1 MIASEQT
8 DRPYIL
14 CVDDE
19 PGIARAIRRI
29 LKPEPV
35 NVLIATSGLEGLE
48 ILRKQSV
55 SLIFTDYRMP
65 EMNGIEFLEQAA
77 PLCPDAFRMILT
89 GYAEAHVL
97 VDAVNRG
104 QIYKILYK
112 PFQEEDIKL
121 TVRSGLEHHA
131 RNRENRA
138 LLEQLEQRNQE
149 LAILNQKLKTGLEG
163 TKADLTISST
173 ALGMAQQLL
182 NEIPAA
188 VIGIE
193 ASGQIVFANKLA
205 NTWFAPPEVSRVFS
219 LTGAWTLDVLPK
231 PIQEPL
237 REMITPPHKK
247 SQDLLLKVSPNLT
260 VRISYRFMANG
271 GCSESSADTVFLFAV
286 EVPESEDSASATMS
300 GSNNPAHFRQI

>member
-1 MIASEQT
+1 MMASELKDQ
-8 DRPYIL
+8 PYIL

-19 PGIARAIRRI
+19 SGIVRAIRRI
-29 LKPEPV
+29 LKTEPV
-35 NVLIATSGLEGLE
+35 TVLTAASGPEGLE
-48 ILRKQSV
+48 ILRKKPV
-55 SLIFTDYRMP
+55 SLILTDYRMP
-65 EMNGIEFLEQAA
+65 EMNGIEFLAQAA
-77 PLCPDAFRMILT
+77 PLCPDAFRIILT

-97 VDAVNRG
+97 VEAVNRG

-131 RNRENRA
+131 RNRENGV
-138 LLEQLEQRNQE
+138 LLEELAQRNKQ

-193 ASGQIVFANKLA
+193 PSGQIVFANRLA
-205 NTWFAPPEVSRVFS
+205 NVWFAPQTIRISS
-219 LTGAWTLDVLPK
+219 LVGAWTTDVLPE
-231 PIQEPL
+231 PIQEHL
-237 REMITPPHKK
+237 NEMIAAP
-247 SQDLLLKVSPNLT
+247 LT
-260 VRISYRFMANG
+260 KGKIMRLQVNPGLALQVTFQILSNG
-271 GCSESSADTVFLFAV
+271 VGNEVPRTTIFLFAIDA
-286 EVPESEDSASATMS
+286 EMMTMV
-300 GSNNPAHFRQI
+300 G

>member
-1 MIASEQT
+1 MAPEDKDQPS
-8 DRPYIL
+8 IL

-19 PGIARAIRRI
+19 PGIVRSIRRI
-29 LKPEPV
+29 LKAEPV
-35 NVLIATSGLEGLE
+35 NVLTAASGPEALD

-55 SLIFTDYRMP
+55 SLILTDYRMP

-97 VDAVNRG
+97 VEAVNRG

-138 LLEQLEQRNQE
+138 LLEELGQRNKQ
-149 LAILNQKLKTGLEG
+149 LAILNQKLKSGLEG
-163 TKADLTISST
+163 TQADLTISST
-173 ALGMAQQLL
+173 ALGIAQQLL

-188 VIGIE
+188 VIGVE
-193 ASGQIVFANKLA
+193 PSGQIVFANKLA
-205 NTWFAPPEVSRVFS
+205 NVWFAPPAAPRLFS
-219 LTGAWTLDVLPK
+219 LVGAWSSDVLPGSVH
-231 PIQEPL
+231 EPL
-237 REMITPPHKK
+237 KEVSETSMKAKDLRVQVKPELTLQISCRAIT
-247 SQDLLLKVSPNLT
+247 
-260 VRISYRFMANG
+260 NG
-271 GCSESSADTVFLFAV
+271 AGSEAPATTVFLFAT
-286 EVPESEDSASATMS
+286 EAPATALPS
-300 GSNNPAHFRQI
+300 

>member
-1 MIASEQT
+1 MTAIEQK
-8 DRPYIL
+8 DRSYIL

-19 PGIARAIRRI
+19 PGIVRSIRRI
-29 LKPEPV
+29 LKAEPV
-35 NVLIATSGLEGLE
+35 NVLIAASGPEALE

-55 SLIFTDYRMP
+55 SLILTDYRMP
-65 EMNGIEFLEQAA
+65 GMNGIEFLEQAT

-138 LLEQLEQRNQE
+138 LLDELGQRNKQ
-149 LAILNQKLKTGLEG
+149 LAILNQKLKSGLEG
-163 TKADLTISST
+163 TQADLTISST
-173 ALGMAQQLL
+173 ALGIAQQLL

-188 VIGIE
+188 VIGVE
-193 ASGQIVFANKLA
+193 PSGQIVFANKVA
-205 NTWFAPPEVSRVFS
+205 NVWFAPPAAPRLFS
-219 LTGAWTLDVLPK
+219 LVGAWSSDVLPESVHGPLQEVSATPLMKAKDLRVQIK
-231 PIQEPL
+231 PGLTLQISC
-237 REMITPPHKK
+237 RAIT
-247 SQDLLLKVSPNLT
+247 
-260 VRISYRFMANG
+260 NG
-271 GCSESSADTVFLFAV
+271 AGSDAPATTVFLFAT
-286 EVPESEDSASATMS
+286 EAATAAVM
-300 GSNNPAHFRQI
+300 G

>member
-1 MIASEQT
+1 MTATEHKDQ
-8 DRPYIL
+8 PYIL

-19 PGIARAIRRI
+19 PGITRSIRRI
-29 LKPEPV
+29 LKTEPV
-35 NVLIATSGLEGLE
+35 NVLIAASGPEGLE

-55 SLIFTDYRMP
+55 ALILTDYRMP

-97 VDAVNRG
+97 VEAVNRG

-138 LLEQLEQRNQE
+138 LLEELGQRNKQ

-163 TKADLTISST
+163 TQADLTISST
-173 ALGMAQQLL
+173 ALGIAQQLL

-188 VIGIE
+188 VIGVE
-193 ASGQIVFANKLA
+193 SSGQIVFANKQA
-205 NTWFAPPEVSRVFS
+205 NVWFTPPSAPRMFS
-219 LTGAWTLDVLPK
+219 MVGAWSSDVLPESVHESLK
-231 PIQEPL
+231 EVIATPQMKARDVRVQL
-237 REMITPPHKK
+237 RP
-247 SQDLLLKVSPNLT
+247 DLALQ
-260 VRISYRFMANG
+260 ISCRAIGNSVG
-271 GCSESSADTVFLFAV
+271 SEAPATTVFVFATEAAPAV
-286 EVPESEDSASATMS
+286 IS
-300 GSNNPAHFRQI
+300 G

>member
-1 MIASEQT
+1 MTVIEQKEQ
-8 DRPYIL
+8 PYIL

-19 PGIARAIRRI
+19 PGIARSIRRT
-29 LKPEPV
+29 LKAEPV
-35 NVLIATSGLEGLE
+35 NVLIAGSGPEGLE

-55 SLIFTDYRMP
+55 ALILTDYRMP
-65 EMNGIEFLEQAA
+65 GMNGIEFLEQAA
-77 PLCPDAFRMILT
+77 LLCPDAFRMILT

-97 VDAVNRG
+97 VEAVNRG

-138 LLEQLEQRNQE
+138 LLEELGQRNKQ

-163 TKADLTISST
+163 TQADLTISST
-173 ALGMAQQLL
+173 ALGIAQQLL

-193 ASGQIVFANKLA
+193 SSGQIVFANKQA
-205 NTWFAPPEVSRVFS
+205 NIWFMPPAAPRMFS
-219 LTGAWTLDVLPK
+219 LVGAWSADVLPASVHESLK
-231 PIQEPL
+231 EV
-237 REMITPPHKK
+237 MATPQMNVRDMRVQLQPA
-247 SQDLLLKVSPNLT
+247 LT
-260 VRISYRFMANG
+260 LQISCRAIGNGAN
-271 GCSESSADTVFLFAV
+271 SDDAATTVFVFAT
-286 EVPESEDSASATMS
+286 EATTAPVP
-300 GSNNPAHFRQI
+300 G

>member
-1 MIASEQT
+1 MMALEQK
-8 DRPYIL
+8 DQPYIL

-29 LKPEPV
+29 LKAEPV
-35 NVLIATSGLEGLE
+35 NVLIAASGPEGLE

-55 SLIFTDYRMP
+55 SLVLTDYRMP

-97 VDAVNRG
+97 VEAVNRG

-131 RNRENRA
+131 RNRENRV
-138 LLEQLEQRNQE
+138 LLEELAQRNKQ

-188 VIGIE
+188 VIGME
-193 ASGQIVFANKLA
+193 PSGQIVFSNRLA
-205 NTWFAPPEVSRVFS
+205 NTWFAPQTPLRISS
-219 LTGAWTLDVLPK
+219 LVGTWTTDVLPE
-231 PIQEPL
+231 PIQEHLKDMIAAPPL
-237 REMITPPHKK
+237 KTKMMRLQVTPSLALQVTFQALSNGVGSEMPRTTI
-247 SQDLLLKVSPNLT
+247 
-260 VRISYRFMANG
+260 
-271 GCSESSADTVFLFAV
+271 FLFAIDA
-286 EVPESEDSASATMS
+286 ETMAAV
-300 GSNNPAHFRQI
+300 G

>member
-1 MIASEQT
+1 MMASEQK
-8 DRPYIL
+8 DQPYIL

-29 LKPEPV
+29 LKTEPV
-35 NVLIATSGLEGLE
+35 NVLIAASGPEGLE
-48 ILRKQSV
+48 ILRKQPV
-55 SLIFTDYRMP
+55 SLILTDYRMP
-65 EMNGIEFLEQAA
+65 DMNGIEFLEQAA

-97 VDAVNRG
+97 VEAVNRG

-131 RNRENRA
+131 RNRENRV
-138 LLEQLEQRNQE
+138 LLEELGQRNKQ

-193 ASGQIVFANKLA
+193 PSGQIVFANRLA
-205 NTWFAPPEVSRVFS
+205 NVWFGPQTELRLSS
-219 LTGAWTLDVLPK
+219 LVGAWTTDVLPESILEQLK
-231 PIQEPL
+231 EMTAAPLTTPKTLRLQVNPSLALQVTFRTLSNGVGSEPS
-237 REMITPPHKK
+237 RT
-247 SQDLLLKVSPNLT
+247 
-260 VRISYRFMANG
+260 
-271 GCSESSADTVFLFAV
+271 TVFLFAV
-286 EVPESEDSASATMS
+286 DAETM
-300 GSNNPAHFRQI
+300 AVVR

>member
-1 MIASEQT
+1 MMAPEQK
-8 DRPYIL
+8 DQPYIL

-29 LKPEPV
+29 LKTEPV
-35 NVLIATSGLEGLE
+35 NVLIAASGPEGLD
-48 ILRKQSV
+48 ILRKQTV
-55 SLIFTDYRMP
+55 SLILTDYRMP

-97 VDAVNRG
+97 VEAVNRG

-131 RNRENRA
+131 RNCENRV
-138 LLEQLEQRNQE
+138 LLEELAQRNKQ

-188 VIGIE
+188 VIGME
-193 ASGQIVFANKLA
+193 PSGQIVFANRLA
-205 NTWFAPPEVSRVFS
+205 NIWFAPQTPLRISS
-219 LTGAWTLDVLPK
+219 LVGTWTSDVLPE
-231 PIQEPL
+231 PIQEHL
-237 REMITPPHKK
+237 KEMIAAPRRKTKMMRLQINP
-247 SQDLLLKVSPNLT
+247 SLSLQVTFRTVS
-260 VRISYRFMANG
+260 NG
-271 GCSESSADTVFLFAV
+271 VGNEVPRTTIFLFAIDA
-286 EVPESEDSASATMS
+286 ETMATV
-300 GSNNPAHFRQI
+300 G

>member
-1 MIASEQT
+1 MMAEQT
-8 DRPYIL
+8 DQPYIL

-19 PGIARAIRRI
+19 PGIVRAIRRI

-35 NVLIATSGLEGLE
+35 TVLIAASGPEGLE
-48 ILRKQSV
+48 ILRKQPV
-55 SLIFTDYRMP
+55 SLILTDYRMP

-97 VDAVNRG
+97 VEAVNRG

-138 LLEQLEQRNQE
+138 LLEELGQRNKQ

-193 ASGQIVFANKLA
+193 PSGQIVFANRLA
-205 NTWFAPPEVSRVFS
+205 NVWFTPQTALRIAS
-219 LTGAWTLDVLPK
+219 LVGAWTTDVLPES
-231 PIQEPL
+231 IQEHLKKMIADPL
-237 REMITPPHKK
+237 MKAKITRLQVNP
-247 SQDLLLKVSPNLT
+247 DLTLQIIFRTLS
-260 VRISYRFMANG
+260 NG
-271 GCSESSADTVFLFAV
+271 VGSKAPTTVFLFAI
-286 EVPESEDSASATMS
+286 DAKTMAAV
-300 GSNNPAHFRQI
+300 G

>member
-1 MIASEQT
+1 MTDAEQEG
-8 DRPYIL
+8 RPYIL

-19 PGIARAIRRI
+19 PGIVRSIRRI
-29 LKPEPV
+29 LKAEPV
-35 NVLIATSGLEGLE
+35 NVLTAAGGPEALD

-55 SLIFTDYRMP
+55 SLILTDYRMP

-97 VDAVNRG
+97 VEAVNRG

-138 LLEQLEQRNQE
+138 LLEELGQRNKQ
-149 LAILNQKLKTGLEG
+149 LAILNQKLKSGLEG
-163 TKADLTISST
+163 TQADLTISST
-173 ALGMAQQLL
+173 ALGIAQQLL

-188 VIGIE
+188 VIGVE
-193 ASGQIVFANKLA
+193 PSGQIVFANKLA
-205 NTWFAPPEVSRVFS
+205 NVWFAPPAAPRLFS
-219 LTGAWTLDVLPK
+219 LVGAWSSDVLPGSVH
-231 PIQEPL
+231 EPL
-237 REMITPPHKK
+237 KEVSETSMKAKDLRVQVKPELTLQISCRAIT
-247 SQDLLLKVSPNLT
+247 
-260 VRISYRFMANG
+260 NG
-271 GCSESSADTVFLFAV
+271 AGSEAPATTVFLFAT
-286 EVPESEDSASATMS
+286 EAPATALPS
-300 GSNNPAHFRQI
+300 

>member
-1 MIASEQT
+1 MAPEDKDQPS
-8 DRPYIL
+8 IL

-19 PGIARAIRRI
+19 PGIVRSIRRI
-29 LKPEPV
+29 LKAEPV
-35 NVLIATSGLEGLE
+35 NVLTAASGPEALD

-55 SLIFTDYRMP
+55 SLILTDYRMP

-97 VDAVNRG
+97 VEAVNRG

-138 LLEQLEQRNQE
+138 LLEELGQRNKQ
-149 LAILNQKLKTGLEG
+149 LATLNQKLKSGLEG
-163 TKADLTISST
+163 TQADLTISST
-173 ALGMAQQLL
+173 ALSIAQQLL

-193 ASGQIVFANKLA
+193 PSGQIVFANKLA
-205 NTWFAPPEVSRVFS
+205 NEWFAPPIAPRLFS
-219 LTGAWTLDVLPK
+219 LVGAWSSDILPGPVHESLKDISATPLMKAKDLRVQVKPDLTLQ
-231 PIQEPL
+231 ISC
-237 REMITPPHKK
+237 RAIT
-247 SQDLLLKVSPNLT
+247 
-260 VRISYRFMANG
+260 NG
-271 GCSESSADTVFLFAV
+271 AENQAAATTVFLFAT
-286 EVPESEDSASATMS
+286 ELAKTTVPVQGPRD
-300 GSNNPAHFRQI
+300 

>member
-1 MIASEQT
+1 
-8 DRPYIL
+8 
-14 CVDDE
+14 
-19 PGIARAIRRI
+19 
-29 LKPEPV
+29 
-35 NVLIATSGLEGLE
+35 
-48 ILRKQSV
+48 
-55 SLIFTDYRMP
+55 MP

-97 VDAVNRG
+97 VEAVNRG

-131 RNRENRA
+131 RNCENRV
-138 LLEQLEQRNQE
+138 LLEELAQRNKQ

-188 VIGIE
+188 VIGME
-193 ASGQIVFANKLA
+193 PSGQIVFANRLA
-205 NTWFAPPEVSRVFS
+205 NIWFAPQTPLRISS
-219 LTGAWTLDVLPK
+219 LVGTWTSDVLPE
-231 PIQEPL
+231 PIQEHL
-237 REMITPPHKK
+237 KEMIAAPRRKTKMMRLQINP
-247 SQDLLLKVSPNLT
+247 SLSLQVTFRTVS
-260 VRISYRFMANG
+260 NG
-271 GCSESSADTVFLFAV
+271 VGNEVPRTTIFLFAIDA
-286 EVPESEDSASATMS
+286 ETMATV
-300 GSNNPAHFRQI
+300 G

>member
-1 MIASEQT
+1 MTTTEQK
-8 DRPYIL
+8 DQPYIL

-19 PGIARAIRRI
+19 PGIVRSIRRI
-29 LKPEPV
+29 LKAEHV
-35 NVLIATSGLEGLE
+35 NVLLAASGPEALE

-55 SLIFTDYRMP
+55 ALILTDYRMP

-97 VDAVNRG
+97 VEAVNRG

-138 LLEQLEQRNQE
+138 LLEELGQRNKQ
-149 LAILNQKLKTGLEG
+149 LAILNQKLKSGLEG
-163 TKADLTISST
+163 TQADLTVSST
-173 ALGMAQQLL
+173 ALGIAQQLL

-188 VIGIE
+188 VIGVE
-193 ASGQIVFANKLA
+193 PSGQIVFANKMA
-205 NTWFAPPEVSRVFS
+205 NVWFAPPGAPRLFS
-219 LTGAWTLDVLPK
+219 LAGAWSSDVLPGSIHEWLKDISETSVMMAKDLRVQVK
-231 PIQEPL
+231 PE
-237 REMITPPHKK
+237 
-247 SQDLLLKVSPNLT
+247 LT
-260 VRISYRFMANG
+260 LQISCRALANG
-271 GCSESSADTVFLFAV
+271 AGSDAPATTVFLFAT
-286 EVPESEDSASATMS
+286 EAATAAVP
-300 GSNNPAHFRQI
+300 G

>member
-1 MIASEQT
+1 MAPEDKDQPS
-8 DRPYIL
+8 IL

-19 PGIARAIRRI
+19 PGIVRSIRRI
-29 LKPEPV
+29 LKAEPV
-35 NVLIATSGLEGLE
+35 NVLTAAGGPEALD

-55 SLIFTDYRMP
+55 SLILTDYRMP

-97 VDAVNRG
+97 VEAVNRG

-138 LLEQLEQRNQE
+138 LLEELGQRNKQ
-149 LAILNQKLKTGLEG
+149 LAILNQKLKSGLEG
-163 TKADLTISST
+163 TQADLTISST
-173 ALGMAQQLL
+173 ALSIAQQLL

-193 ASGQIVFANKLA
+193 PSGQIVFANKLA
-205 NTWFAPPEVSRVFS
+205 NEWFAPPIAPRLFS
-219 LTGAWTLDVLPK
+219 LVGAWSSDILPGPVHESLKDISATPLMKAKDLRVQVKPDLTLQ
-231 PIQEPL
+231 ISC
-237 REMITPPHKK
+237 RAIT
-247 SQDLLLKVSPNLT
+247 
-260 VRISYRFMANG
+260 NG
-271 GCSESSADTVFLFAV
+271 AGNQAAATTVFLFAT
-286 EVPESEDSASATMS
+286 ELAKTAVPVQGPRD
-300 GSNNPAHFRQI
+300 

>member
-1 MIASEQT
+1 MAPEQK
-8 DRPYIL
+8 DQPYIL

-29 LKPEPV
+29 LKTEPV
-35 NVLIATSGLEGLE
+35 NVLIAASGPEGLD
-48 ILRKQSV
+48 ILRKQTV
-55 SLIFTDYRMP
+55 SLILTDYRMP

-97 VDAVNRG
+97 VEAVNRG

-131 RNRENRA
+131 RNCENRV
-138 LLEQLEQRNQE
+138 LLEELAQRNKQ

-188 VIGIE
+188 VIGME
-193 ASGQIVFANKLA
+193 PSGQIVFANRLA
-205 NTWFAPPEVSRVFS
+205 NIWFAPQTPLRISS
-219 LTGAWTLDVLPK
+219 LVGTWTSDVLPE
-231 PIQEPL
+231 PIQEHL
-237 REMITPPHKK
+237 KEMIAAPRRKTKMMRLQINP
-247 SQDLLLKVSPNLT
+247 SLSLQVTFRTVS
-260 VRISYRFMANG
+260 NG
-271 GCSESSADTVFLFAV
+271 VGNEVPRTTIFLFAIDA
-286 EVPESEDSASATMS
+286 ETMATV
-300 GSNNPAHFRQI
+300 G

>member
-1 MIASEQT
+1 MMAPEQKNQ
-8 DRPYIL
+8 PYIL

-29 LKPEPV
+29 LKTEPV
-35 NVLIATSGLEGLE
+35 NVLIAASGPEGLD
-48 ILRKQSV
+48 ILRKQTV
-55 SLIFTDYRMP
+55 SLILTDYRMP

-97 VDAVNRG
+97 VEAVNRG

-131 RNRENRA
+131 RNCENRV
-138 LLEQLEQRNQE
+138 LLEELAQRNKQ

-188 VIGIE
+188 VIGME
-193 ASGQIVFANKLA
+193 PSGQIVFANRLA
-205 NTWFAPPEVSRVFS
+205 NIWFAPQTPLRISS
-219 LTGAWTLDVLPK
+219 LVGTWTSDVLPE
-231 PIQEPL
+231 PIQEHL
-237 REMITPPHKK
+237 KEMIAAPRRKTKMMRLQINP
-247 SQDLLLKVSPNLT
+247 SLSLQVTFRTVS
-260 VRISYRFMANG
+260 NG
-271 GCSESSADTVFLFAV
+271 VGNEVPRTTIFLFAIDA
-286 EVPESEDSASATMS
+286 ETMATV
-300 GSNNPAHFRQI
+300 G

>member
-1 MIASEQT
+1 MAPEDKDQPS
-8 DRPYIL
+8 IL

-19 PGIARAIRRI
+19 PGIVRSIRRI
-29 LKPEPV
+29 LKAEPV
-35 NVLIATSGLEGLE
+35 NVLTAAGGPEALD

-55 SLIFTDYRMP
+55 SLILTDYRMP

-97 VDAVNRG
+97 VEAVNRG

-138 LLEQLEQRNQE
+138 LLEELGQRNKQ
-149 LAILNQKLKTGLEG
+149 LAILNQKLKSGLEG
-163 TKADLTISST
+163 TQADLTISST
-173 ALGMAQQLL
+173 ALGIAQQLL

-188 VIGIE
+188 VIGVE
-193 ASGQIVFANKLA
+193 PSGQIVFANKLA
-205 NTWFAPPEVSRVFS
+205 NVWFAPPAAPRLFS
-219 LTGAWTLDVLPK
+219 LVGAWSSDVLPGSVH
-231 PIQEPL
+231 EPL
-237 REMITPPHKK
+237 KEVSETSMKAKDLRVQVKPELTLQISCRAIT
-247 SQDLLLKVSPNLT
+247 
-260 VRISYRFMANG
+260 NG
-271 GCSESSADTVFLFAV
+271 AGSEAPATTVFLFAT
-286 EVPESEDSASATMS
+286 EAPATALPS
-300 GSNNPAHFRQI
+300 

>member
-1 MIASEQT
+1 MMAEQT
-8 DRPYIL
+8 DQPYIL

-19 PGIARAIRRI
+19 PGIVRAIRRI

-35 NVLIATSGLEGLE
+35 NVLIAASGPEGLE
-48 ILRKQSV
+48 ILRKQPV
-55 SLIFTDYRMP
+55 SLILTDYRMP

-97 VDAVNRG
+97 VEAVNRG

-138 LLEQLEQRNQE
+138 LLEELGQRNKQ

-193 ASGQIVFANKLA
+193 PSGQIVFANRLA
-205 NTWFAPPEVSRVFS
+205 NVWFTPQTALRIAS
-219 LTGAWTLDVLPK
+219 LVGAWTTDVLPES
-231 PIQEPL
+231 IQEHLKKMIADPL
-237 REMITPPHKK
+237 MKAKITRLQVNP
-247 SQDLLLKVSPNLT
+247 DLTLQIIFRTLSNGVGSEALT
-260 VRISYRFMANG
+260 
-271 GCSESSADTVFLFAV
+271 TVFLFAI
-286 EVPESEDSASATMS
+286 DAKTMAAV
-300 GSNNPAHFRQI
+300 G

>member
-1 MIASEQT
+1 MMASEKKDQ
-8 DRPYIL
+8 PYIL

-19 PGIARAIRRI
+19 PGIVRAIRRI
-29 LKPEPV
+29 LKAEPV
-35 NVLIATSGLEGLE
+35 NVLIAASGPEGLE
-48 ILRKQSV
+48 ILRKQPV
-55 SLIFTDYRMP
+55 SLILTDYRMP

-97 VDAVNRG
+97 VEAVNRG

-138 LLEQLEQRNQE
+138 LLEELGQRNKQ

-193 ASGQIVFANKLA
+193 PSGQIVFANRLA
-205 NTWFAPPEVSRVFS
+205 NIWFVPQTALRISS
-219 LTGAWTLDVLPK
+219 LVGAWTTDVLPES
-231 PIQEPL
+231 IQEHL
-237 REMITPPHKK
+237 KEMIAAPLMKAKIMRLQVNPGLALQIIFRTL
-247 SQDLLLKVSPNLT
+247 S
-260 VRISYRFMANG
+260 NG
-271 GCSESSADTVFLFAV
+271 VGSEAPRTTVFLFAIDA
-286 EVPESEDSASATMS
+286 ETMAVV
-300 GSNNPAHFRQI
+300 G

>member
-1 MIASEQT
+1 MAPEQK
-8 DRPYIL
+8 DQPYIL

-29 LKPEPV
+29 LKTEPV
-35 NVLIATSGLEGLE
+35 NVLIAASGPEGLD
-48 ILRKQSV
+48 ILRKQTV
-55 SLIFTDYRMP
+55 SLILTDYRMP

-97 VDAVNRG
+97 VEAVNRG

-131 RNRENRA
+131 RNCENRV
-138 LLEQLEQRNQE
+138 LLEELAQRNKQ

-188 VIGIE
+188 VIGME
-193 ASGQIVFANKLA
+193 PSGQIVFANRLA
-205 NTWFAPPEVSRVFS
+205 NIWFAPQTPLRISS
-219 LTGAWTLDVLPK
+219 LVGTWSSDVLPE
-231 PIQEPL
+231 PIQEHL
-237 REMITPPHKK
+237 KEMIAAPTRKTKMMRLQINP
-247 SQDLLLKVSPNLT
+247 SLSLQVTFRTVS
-260 VRISYRFMANG
+260 NG
-271 GCSESSADTVFLFAV
+271 VGNEVPRTTIFLFAIDA
-286 EVPESEDSASATMS
+286 ETMATV
-300 GSNNPAHFRQI
+300 G

>member
-1 MIASEQT
+1 MMASEQT
-8 DRPYIL
+8 DQPYIL

-19 PGIARAIRRI
+19 PGIVRAIRRI

-35 NVLIATSGLEGLE
+35 NVLIAASGPEGLE
-48 ILRKQSV
+48 ILRKQPV
-55 SLIFTDYRMP
+55 SLILTDYRMP

-97 VDAVNRG
+97 VEAVNRG

-138 LLEQLEQRNQE
+138 LLEELGQRNKQ

-193 ASGQIVFANKLA
+193 PSGQIVFANKLA
-205 NTWFAPPEVSRVFS
+205 NIWFAPQTALRIAS
-219 LTGAWTLDVLPK
+219 LVGTWTTDVLSES
-231 PIQEPL
+231 IQEHLKKRIADPL
-237 REMITPPHKK
+237 MKAKTMRLQVNP
-247 SQDLLLKVSPNLT
+247 DLTLQIIFRTLS
-260 VRISYRFMANG
+260 NG
-271 GCSESSADTVFLFAV
+271 VGSEAATTVFLFAIDA
-286 EVPESEDSASATMS
+286 ETMAVV
-300 GSNNPAHFRQI
+300 G

>member
-1 MIASEQT
+1 MMAPEQK
-8 DRPYIL
+8 DQPYIL

-29 LKPEPV
+29 LKTEPV
-35 NVLIATSGLEGLE
+35 NVLIAASGPEGLD
-48 ILRKQSV
+48 ILRKQTV
-55 SLIFTDYRMP
+55 SLILTDYRMP

-77 PLCPDAFRMILT
+77 SLCPDAFRMILT

-97 VDAVNRG
+97 VEAVNRG

-131 RNRENRA
+131 RNCENRV
-138 LLEQLEQRNQE
+138 LLEELAQRNKQ

-188 VIGIE
+188 VIGME
-193 ASGQIVFANKLA
+193 PSGQIVFANRLA
-205 NTWFAPPEVSRVFS
+205 NIWFAPQTPLRISS
-219 LTGAWTLDVLPK
+219 LVGTWTSDVLPE
-231 PIQEPL
+231 PIQEHL
-237 REMITPPHKK
+237 KEMIAAPRRKTKMMRLQINP
-247 SQDLLLKVSPNLT
+247 SLSLQVTFRTVS
-260 VRISYRFMANG
+260 NG
-271 GCSESSADTVFLFAV
+271 VGNEVPRTTIFLFAIDA
-286 EVPESEDSASATMS
+286 ETMATV
-300 GSNNPAHFRQI
+300 G

>member
-1 MIASEQT
+1 MMASEQT
-8 DRPYIL
+8 VQPYIL

-19 PGIARAIRRI
+19 PGIVRAIRRI
-29 LKPEPV
+29 LKTEPV
-35 NVLIATSGLEGLE
+35 NVLIAASGPEGLD
-48 ILRKQSV
+48 ILRKQPV
-55 SLIFTDYRMP
+55 SLILTDYRMP

-77 PLCPDAFRMILT
+77 PLCPDAFRIILT

-97 VDAVNRG
+97 VEAVNRG

-138 LLEQLEQRNQE
+138 LLEELGQRNTQ

-193 ASGQIVFANKLA
+193 PSGQIVFANKLA
-205 NTWFAPPEVSRVFS
+205 NIWFAPQTALRIAS
-219 LTGAWTLDVLPK
+219 LVGTWTTDVLPES
-231 PIQEPL
+231 IQEHLKKIIADPL
-237 REMITPPHKK
+237 MKAKIMRLQVNP
-247 SQDLLLKVSPNLT
+247 DLTLQILFRTLS
-260 VRISYRFMANG
+260 NG
-271 GCSESSADTVFLFAV
+271 VESEAPTTVFLFAIDA
-286 EVPESEDSASATMS
+286 ETMAAV
-300 GSNNPAHFRQI
+300 G

>member
-1 MIASEQT
+1 MASEQ
-8 DRPYIL
+8 DNQPYIL

-29 LKPEPV
+29 LKTEPV
-35 NVLIATSGLEGLE
+35 NVLIAASGPEGLE
-48 ILRKQSV
+48 ILRKQPV
-55 SLIFTDYRMP
+55 SLILTDYRMP
-65 EMNGIEFLEQAA
+65 EMNGIEFLEQAS

-97 VDAVNRG
+97 VEAVNRG

-131 RNRENRA
+131 RNHENRL
-138 LLEQLEQRNQE
+138 LLEELGQRNKQ

-193 ASGQIVFANKLA
+193 PSGQIVFANRLA
-205 NTWFAPPEVSRVFS
+205 NVWFAAQTALGISS
-219 LTGAWTLDVLPK
+219 LVGVWTTDVLPE
-231 PIQEPL
+231 PIQEHL
-237 REMITPPHKK
+237 KEMIAAPLMKAKTMRLQVTPDRALQITFRAL
-247 SQDLLLKVSPNLT
+247 S
-260 VRISYRFMANG
+260 NG
-271 GCSESSADTVFLFAV
+271 GGSEAPRTTVFLFAIDADAIAAV
-286 EVPESEDSASATMS
+286 
-300 GSNNPAHFRQI
+300 G

>member
-1 MIASEQT
+1 MTTTEQK
-8 DRPYIL
+8 DQPYIL

-19 PGIARAIRRI
+19 PGIVRSIRRI
-29 LKPEPV
+29 LKAEPV
-35 NVLIATSGLEGLE
+35 NVLLAASGPEALE

-55 SLIFTDYRMP
+55 ALILTDYRMP

-97 VDAVNRG
+97 VEAVNRG

-138 LLEQLEQRNQE
+138 LLEELGQRNKQ
-149 LAILNQKLKTGLEG
+149 LAILNQKLKSGLEG
-163 TKADLTISST
+163 TQADLTVSST
-173 ALGMAQQLL
+173 ALGIAQQLL

-188 VIGIE
+188 VIGVE
-193 ASGQIVFANKLA
+193 PSGQIVFANKMA
-205 NTWFAPPEVSRVFS
+205 NVWFAPPGAPRLFS
-219 LTGAWTLDVLPK
+219 LAGAWSSDVLPGSIHEWLKDISETSVMMAKDLRVQVK
-231 PIQEPL
+231 PE
-237 REMITPPHKK
+237 
-247 SQDLLLKVSPNLT
+247 LT
-260 VRISYRFMANG
+260 LQISCRALANG
-271 GCSESSADTVFLFAV
+271 AGSDAPATTVFLFAT
-286 EVPESEDSASATMS
+286 EAATAAVP
-300 GSNNPAHFRQI
+300 G